1 MCLIGVAWACRVVS
15 RLCFAALR
23 PAVSSRCRAF
33 RAVIPCHYCAAAP
46 PPCRATAVPRHR
58 HAAALPPRHRTAGIP
73 SHSCCVSR
81 YRHAILLLP
90 YRNTSTPPR
99 HRRHATAPS
108 PCHRTV
114 AMPSHRRHAAHRYSA
129 VTPCDSV
136 AAQSRAVL
144 RNPLPAKH
152 GRIQV
157 GRVVEPPRNSAY
169 GCCVM
174 RRVYSPIAGWLRN
187 CLRALRRV
195 LPALRPPYAAPFLR
209 CVLHPPRHRRASFD
223 SQ

>member
-1 MCLIGVAWACRVVS
+1 MDSGYVPHRRGVGVS
-15 RLCFAALR
+15 RCFAALFR
-23 PAVSSRCRAF
+23 RTSSRRIVALSC
-33 RAVIPCHYCAAAP
+33 ISCCHTVP
-46 PPCRATAVPRHR
+46 LLRRRATAVPRHR